1 MCQAGSKMLA
11 YPGAIRLQ
19 SDFKL
24 MFVSRKVRKKKRR
37 EKHRRTPRKG
47 VLNKPDKIVK
57 LMYLI

>member
-11 YPGAIRLQ
+11 YPGEIRLQ

-24 MFVSRKVRKKKRR
+24 MFVSRKERKKKRR
-37 EKHRRTPRKG
+37 EKDRTPRKA